1 MPQTEIEYKIL
12 ALDDHPVVLEGLI
25 HLLTSMPNTTC
36 QGITNIDMLTDTLYG
51 NGEFDLLILD
61 LELPNIDGFEVI
73 KDVRER
79 WGQVAILIY
88 TMHEEPWLLA
98 RLARLDIQGVVSK
111 NRPISDL
118 VEAVNTI
125 RQGGT
130 SFSEAFLEQLKQ
142 VQTKNDVLKSSP
154 PFTLPEGEMK
164 VLQCLSKGMNTKEIA
179 EALYLSE
186 NTVGTYRH
194 RLMVRFDVHN
204 VVQLLAAA
212 RKYLEDRQSI

>member
-164 VLQCLSKGMNTKEIA
+164 VLQCLSKGMKTKEIA

>member
-118 VEAVNTI
+118 VEAVDTI

-164 VLQCLSKGMNTKEIA
+164 VLQCLSKGMKTKEIA

-194 RLMVRFDVHN
+194 RLMVRFGVHN

>member
-1 MPQTEIEYKIL
+1 MPLTDDVYRIL
-12 ALDDHPVVLEGLI
+12 ALDDHPVVLEGLT
-25 HLLTSMPNTTC
+25 HLLSSLPDTTC
-36 QGITNIDMLTDTLYG
+36 QGFTNIGTLTDTLYS
-51 NGEFDLLILD
+51 NGEYDLLILD
-61 LELPNIDGFEVI
+61 LELPNADGFEVI
-73 KDVRER
+73 KDVRKR
-79 WGQVAILIY
+79 LGQIAILIY

-98 RLARLDIQGVVSK
+98 KLARLDIQGVVSK
-111 NRPISDL
+111 NRPTSDL
-118 VEAVNTI
+118 VDAVNTI

-194 RLMVRFDVHN
+194 RLMVRFGVHN

-212 RKYLEDRQSI
+212 RKYLEDRQTI

>member
-118 VEAVNTI
+118 VEAVDTI

-164 VLQCLSKGMNTKEIA
+164 VLQCLSKGMKTKEIA
-179 EALYLSE
+179 ETLYLSE

>member
-1 MPQTEIEYKIL
+1 MPQTEIDYKIL

-164 VLQCLSKGMNTKEIA
+164 VLQCLSKGMKTKEIA
-179 EALYLSE
+179 ETLYLSE